1 MCLWY
6 TKTVSIITI
15 LNTTELPRTPKLE
28 QERARKCLCVM
39 EANLNS
45 CLQTVQ
51 HLGPVQ
57 QRSKNGN
64 ERDMAA
70 SMWVKCHPRNLKP
83 HMNWVRALTVE
94 NVSGYLSPTLS
105 QLLIRSEVRVSCR
118 TADEA
123 PAKQQHQLVIKFCT
137 LMLGLVSR
145 NHTFSL
151 INVYITFLHD
161 LRVYSLSVC
170 VQQC

>member
-6 TKTVSIITI
+6 KKNCKYYYHPEYYRAATKAGAGESSQVFVCYGGKFKFMSV
-15 LNTTELPRTPKLE
+15 R
-28 QERARKCLCVM
+28 
-39 EANLNS
+39 
-45 CLQTVQ
+45 

-57 QRSKNGN
+57 QRSKNGK

-70 SMWVKCHPRNLKP
+70 SMWIKCHPRNLKP
-83 HMNWVRALTVE
+83 HLMNWVRALTVE
-94 NVSGYLSPTLS
+94 NVSGYLSPTL
-105 QLLIRSEVRVSCR
+105 LLIRSDVRVSCR

-151 INVYITFLHD
+151 INI
-161 LRVYSLSVC
+161 
-170 VQQC
+170 

>member
-1 MCLWY
+1 MGLWY

-15 LNTTELPRTPKLE
+15 LNTTELPPKLE

-45 CLQTVQ
+45 CLQTVR

-57 QRSKNGN
+57 QRSKNGK

-70 SMWVKCHPRNLKP
+70 SMWIKCHPRNLKP
-83 HMNWVRALTVE
+83 HLMNWVRALTVE

-105 QLLIRSEVRVSCR
+105 LSLSLIRSDVRVSCR
-118 TADEA
+118 IADEA

-151 INVYITFLHD
+151 INI
-161 LRVYSLSVC
+161 
-170 VQQC
+170 